1 MRIKHFIAIM
11 GVVSCAFYSR
21 LTPAEPRGDAYT
33 HRIVQVPKAGDCQ
46 ATANEVADRFAHE
59 TGTEIYRA
67 VGQASLVSERVHG
80 AFAADILWLKLTP
93 GFTYKDISTACSTTH
108 FPKTLYFGAEVDGG
122 QANLAVLKDSTF
134 EPVANKIAFL
144 KEELSGIELHQD
156 KFDRLWMKNLTLS
169 ARLLGWV
176 FTNAGDSFGGCKP
189 PQPLKTVS
197 LAPFAFAFNVEGLG
211 ETVIFSES
219 QLGTFKGQRKDGGA
233 YVATVQWRQRQFES
247 GPDWNRHAALT
258 ALPWTKRVSAQG
270 SSSIESSA
278 RFQTQNNLR
287 RETDRQRRR
296 CNLDNGRF
304 TAREGF
310 MRCRKLRSIYRCEN
324 DATCYCRTQRDDSE
338 SKVDFGDDL
347 EEVSSNARIGS
358 PVFSDRQD
366 CRAIAMNN
374 PGLCRGQDCRGVL
387 YNILSYCRSN
397 DCKAMVRGL
406 AGLCQTRD
414 CRAVVYNNV
423 GFCESFNCR
432 AVLYGNA
439 GLCR

>member
-1 MRIKHFIAIM
+1 M
-11 GVVSCAFYSR
+11 
-21 LTPAEPRGDAYT
+21 
-33 HRIVQVPKAGDCQ
+33 VQFSVFRALSLFAG
-46 ATANEVADRFAHE
+46 
-59 TGTEIYRA
+59 
-67 VGQASLVSERVHG
+67 LVFGHG
-80 AFAADILWLKLTP
+80 AFAADILWLNLTP
-93 GFTYKDISTACSTTH
+93 SFTYKDISTACSTTQ
-108 FPKTLYFGAEVDGG
+108 FPRTLYFGAEVDGN

-156 KFDRLWMKNLTLS
+156 KFGRLWMKNLTLS

-176 FTNAGDSFGGCKP
+176 FTNAGDSLGGCKP
-189 PQPLKTVS
+189 PQSLKTVS
-197 LAPFAFAFNVEGLG
+197 PAPFVFAFNVEGLG
-211 ETVIFSES
+211 ETAIFSES

-233 YVATVQWRQRQFES
+233 YVATVQWSQRQFES
-247 GPDWNRHAALT
+247 GSDWNRRSVLT

-278 RFQTQNNLR
+278 RSQTQNNLR
-287 RETDRQRRR
+287 REIDRQHRQCRT
-296 CNLDNGRF
+296 DQGRF

-310 MRCRKLRSIYRCEN
+310 MRCRNLGFIYRCEN
-324 DATCYCRTQRDDSE
+324 DAACYCRSQWNNSDGEIE
-338 SKVDFGDDL
+338 SGDDL
-347 EEVSSNARIGS
+347 EDIGANARVGS
-358 PVFSDRQD
+358 SVFSDRQD

-387 YNILSYCRSN
+387 YNAFSYCRSS
-397 DCKAMVRGL
+397 DCKAIVRGL

-432 AVLYGNA
+432 AVLYGKA